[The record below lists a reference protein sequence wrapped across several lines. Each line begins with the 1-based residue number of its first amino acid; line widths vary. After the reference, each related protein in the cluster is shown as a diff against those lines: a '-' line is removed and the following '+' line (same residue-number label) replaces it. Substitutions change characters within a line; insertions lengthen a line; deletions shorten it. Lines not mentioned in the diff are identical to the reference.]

1 MRNLLQRSII
11 SNIRLGTSHQSI
23 ESNDSLTLSLGFNI
37 DGLIREIFSQKN
49 WERAYDK
56 HDNGFRL
63 TVLLE
68 LKVCKKTVENIKFVR
83 KAVLFWTRNPK
94 LTYRVWISIIKEETP
109 YYPLTIEE
117 AKSLLFD
124 ITKNII
130 LESKMLKKGENNIQ
144 ISIRVSW
151 GRHLYTEP
159 SELRA
164 ESEFVKVIKF

>member
-1 MRNLLQRSII
+1 MQRSFI
-11 SNIRLGTSHQSI
+11 SDIKLGTSHDTIS
-23 ESNDSLTLSLGFNI
+23 SNDTLTLTLAFKI

-68 LKVCKKTVENIKFVR
+68 LRVCRKTFDNIKLVR

-94 LTYRVWISIIKEETP
+94 ISYRVWISIIKEETP
-109 YYPLTIEE
+109 YYPLDIEE

-124 ITKNII
+124 VTKSIVLDSN
-130 LESKMLKKGENNIQ
+130 LLKKGENHIQ
-144 ISIRVSW
+144 ISIKVSW
-151 GRHLYTEP
+151 GKHLYTEP
-159 SELRA
+159 SELHG
-164 ESEFVKVIKF
+164 ETKFINVKKL

>member
-1 MRNLLQRSII
+1 VRSLLQRSFI
-11 SNIRLGTSHQSI
+11 SHIKLGTSHESI
-23 ESNDSLTLSLGFNI
+23 RPDETLTLSLGFNI

-63 TVLLE
+63 TVLLV
-68 LKVCKKTVENIKFVR
+68 LRVCRKTVDNIKFVR

-94 LTYRVWISIIKEETP
+94 LSYRVWISLIKEETP

-124 ITKNII
+124 VTKTIV
-130 LESKMLKKGENNIQ
+130 LDSKMLKKGENNIQ
-144 ISIRVSW
+144 ISIKVSW
-151 GRHLYTEP
+151 GKHLYTER
-159 SELRA
+159 SELLG
-164 ESEFVKVIKF
+164 ETKVVKVNKL

>member
-1 MRNLLQRSII
+1 LQKSFI
-11 SNIRLGTSHQSI
+11 SNIKLHTSHDSI
-23 ESNDSLTLSLGFNI
+23 GSNKTLTLNLTFNI

-63 TVLLE
+63 TFFLE
-68 LKVCKKTVENIKFVR
+68 LMAGGRAIDKIKFVR

-94 LTYRVWISIIKEETP
+94 LSYRVWISIIKDETP

-124 ITKNII
+124 VTKTIELDSNI
-130 LESKMLKKGENNIQ
+130 LKKGENQIQ
-144 ISIRVSW
+144 ISLKVLW
-151 GRHLYTEP
+151 GKHLYTEP
-159 SELRA
+159 SELRG
-164 ESEFVKVIKF
+164 ETEIVKVNRL

>member
-1 MRNLLQRSII
+1 LQRSFI
-11 SNIRLGTSHQSI
+11 SDIKLGKSHEAIS
-23 ESNDSLTLSLGFNI
+23 SNETLKLSVGFKI

-68 LKVCKKTVENIKFVR
+68 LRVCRKTVDNIKIVR

-94 LTYRVWISIIKEETP
+94 LSYRVWISIIKEETP

-124 ITKNII
+124 VTKTIELDSN
-130 LESKMLKKGENNIQ
+130 LLKKGDNHIQ
-144 ISIRVSW
+144 ISINVSW
-151 GRHLYTEP
+151 GKHLYTDR
-159 SELRA
+159 SEL
-164 ESEFVKVIKF
+164 SGKTKFVNVNKL

>member
-1 MRNLLQRSII
+1 MQRSFI
-11 SNIRLGTSHQSI
+11 SDIKLGTSHDIIS
-23 ESNDSLTLSLGFNI
+23 SSDTLTLSLGFKI

-68 LKVCKKTVENIKFVR
+68 LRVCRKTVDNIKLVR

-94 LTYRVWISIIKEETP
+94 ISYRVWISIIKEETP
-109 YYPLTIEE
+109 YYPLAIEE

-124 ITKNII
+124 VTKSIVLDSN
-130 LESKMLKKGENNIQ
+130 LLKKGENHIQ
-144 ISIRVSW
+144 ISIKVSW
-151 GRHLYTEP
+151 GKHLYTER
-159 SELRA
+159 SELRG
-164 ESEFVKVIKF
+164 ETKFVNVKKL

>member
-1 MRNLLQRSII
+1 LQKSFISDIKLDSSHESIAP
-11 SNIRLGTSHQSI
+11 NET
-23 ESNDSLTLSLGFNI
+23 LTLNIAFSI

-63 TVLLE
+63 TSFLVLMVGG
-68 LKVCKKTVENIKFVR
+68 KAVDKIKFVR

-94 LTYRVWISIIKEETP
+94 LSYRVWISIIKDETP

-124 ITKNII
+124 VTKTIELDSNI
-130 LESKMLKKGENNIQ
+130 LNKGENRIQ
-144 ISIRVSW
+144 ISVKVLW
-151 GRHLYTEP
+151 GKHLYTEP
-159 SELRA
+159 SELR
-164 ESEFVKVIKF
+164 EKTKIVKVNRL